1 MLVSL
6 FSNRNSAMKCWGAN
20 SEIITVSGNFKLCT
34 VKTTIINRQPTCLV
48 VSDSCCSILS
58 TTFLKGGRFKGSASQ
73 QDLIIWYLHIGQ
85 KQKNTFRRQTLND
98 ATFNVTVSCVRQH
111 RWDRMLW
118 LGHHLSSNTI
128 PHMILLLTLSVSPQQ
143 LLTTAY

>member
-1 MLVSL
+1 MLLSL
-6 FSNRNSAMKCWGAN
+6 FSNRNGAMTCWGSN
-20 SEIITVSGNFKLCT
+20 SEIITVCGNFKLCT

-73 QDLIIWYLHIGQ
+73 QDLIIWYLHNIGQKQ
-85 KQKNTFRRQTLND
+85 KQKNTFRRQTLNE

-111 RWDRMLW
+111 KCDRMLW

-128 PHMILLLTLSVSPQQ
+128 PHVILLLTL
-143 LLTTAY
+143 LFHLNNY